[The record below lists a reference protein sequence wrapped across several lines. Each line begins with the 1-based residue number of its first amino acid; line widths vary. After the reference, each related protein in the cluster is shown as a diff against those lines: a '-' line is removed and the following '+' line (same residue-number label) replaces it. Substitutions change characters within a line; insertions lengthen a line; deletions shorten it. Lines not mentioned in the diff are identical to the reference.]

1 MCSRTGIP
9 RGRGCCGTRPRLH
22 VWESA
27 MRYKESPPL
36 TDSGRAEEP
45 QKLTLAA
52 GGSRPRLL
60 TVAGGPM
67 ALAADTHPTV
77 HARVRSAG
85 VSCRILIENGII
97 CNLKHL
103 INLAMLSTKFLFLC
117 SVLLIKNRAQNK
129 LHTCIISSINDW
141 GGSSFDPRVCEK
153 GSSAF

>member
-1 MCSRTGIP
+1 MCSHTGSR
-9 RGRGCCGTRPRLH
+9 RGKGCCGTRPRLH

-36 TDSGRAEEP
+36 TDSGRAEEQ

-60 TVAGGPM
+60 TVAGEPM

-85 VSCRILIENGII
+85 VSCRRRTMILMENWII
-97 CNLKHL
+97 FNLKHL
-103 INLAMLSTKFLFLC
+103 ISLAMLSTKFLFLC
-117 SVLLIKNRAQNK
+117 SVLFIKNRAQNK
-129 LHTCIISSINDW
+129 LHMCIISSINDW
-141 GGSSFDPRVCEK
+141 GGSSFDPRV
-153 GSSAF
+153 

>member
-1 MCSRTGIP
+1 
-9 RGRGCCGTRPRLH
+9 
-22 VWESA
+22 
-27 MRYKESPPL
+27 MRYKESPPV
-36 TDSGRAEEP
+36 TDSGRAEEQ

-60 TVAGGPM
+60 AVAGGPM

-77 HARVRSAG
+77 HARVRGAG

-117 SVLLIKNRAQNK
+117 SVLLIKKNRAQNK

-141 GGSSFDPRVCEK
+141 GGSSFDPGVCEK